1 MPTIQSVAI
10 IPTIYRRQMSMKSF
24 LAEVSVPM
32 TQGITP
38 PLYTQV
44 TCSHYG
50 SVTTIIV
57 FYQSSSSL
65 SYWLISIF
73 FLDGE
78 LYSGTVADFSASD
91 SLIIK
96 NVTSAKKWDNRL
108 TRLRTE
114 QYDFKQ
120 LNGNYN
126 SHFINFVNY
135 FQQLYY
141 DARIL

>member
-1 MPTIQSVAI
+1 M
-10 IPTIYRRQMSMKSF
+10 
-24 LAEVSVPM
+24 L
-32 TQGITP
+32 TQILVG
-38 PLYTQV
+38 
-44 TCSHYG
+44 
-50 SVTTIIV
+50 
-57 FYQSSSSL
+57 
-65 SYWLISIF
+65 ISIQF
-73 FLDGE
+73 SYVFTSNIDGE

-96 NVTSAKKWDNRL
+96 NVTSAKKWEDEL

-135 FQQLYY
+135 FQQFYY